1 MGNYPVAL
9 SKEVA
14 GCVDKGRAVNV
25 HLDFSKAFDM
35 VFCSLFIAEL
45 KTWGLEKRIIGCV
58 KIGWATIFSV
68 VSSTMS
74 N

>member
-1 MGNYPVAL
+1 MGNYPVAF

-35 VFCSLFIAEL
+35 VFCSLLIAEL
-45 KTWGLEKRIIGCV
+45 KTGGLEKRIIGCV
-58 KIGWATIFSV
+58 ENWLGHHLQRSQQYNV
-68 VSSTMS
+68 
-74 N
+74 

>member
-1 MGNYPVAL
+1 MSLHSLIFEKSRWAGEVRDTWKKANVPPLFKKGEKEDVGNYPVAF

-35 VFCSLFIAEL
+35 VFL
-45 KTWGLEKRIIGCV
+45 
-58 KIGWATIFSV
+58 
-68 VSSTMS
+68 
-74 N
+74 